1 VIFVEPLQQATA
13 VFVVLALLGIA
24 FYWLRARGVARF
36 SLRGMAGST
45 ERRLQSIERLPL
57 TAHHSLHLVRVAGRV
72 VLIAVSP
79 GGCSVLDRGDWNF
92 SSTEGGEQE

>member
-1 VIFVEPLQQATA
+1 VEPLQQATA
-13 VFVVLALLGIA
+13 IFVVLALLGIT
-24 FYWLRARGVARF
+24 FYWLRARGLARF
-36 SLRGMAGST
+36 SLSGMAGSN

-79 GGCSVLDRGDWNF
+79 GGCSVLDRGDWDF
-92 SSTEGGEQE
+92 SSTEGGTSE

>member
-1 VIFVEPLQQATA
+1 MEPLQQATA
-13 VFVVLALLGIA
+13 VFIVLALAGIA
-24 FYWLRARGVARF
+24 VYWLRGKGGARF
-36 SLRGMAGST
+36 SLPGLAGPT

-79 GGCSVLDRGDWNF
+79 GGCSVLDGGDWNV
-92 SSTEGGEQE
+92 SSGVRGDAE

>member
-1 VIFVEPLQQATA
+1 MEPLQQATA

-24 FYWLRARGVARF
+24 FYWLRVKGMARF
-36 SLRGMAGST
+36 SLPGMAGSNP
-45 ERRLQSIERLPL
+45 RRLQSIERLPL

-79 GGCSVLDRGDWNF
+79 GGCSVLDGGDRDF
-92 SSTEGGEQE
+92 SSTDGAHPE